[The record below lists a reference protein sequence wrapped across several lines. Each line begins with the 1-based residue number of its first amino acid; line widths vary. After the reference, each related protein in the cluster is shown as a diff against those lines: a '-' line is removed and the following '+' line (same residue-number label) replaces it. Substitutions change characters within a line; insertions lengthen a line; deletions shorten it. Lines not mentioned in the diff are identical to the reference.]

1 MRTKEWLTVQLAVDD
16 IDQVGLVPPPEYPEL
31 LAVGFDVPAPHTQ
44 QVGLQAADEA
54 EQDGII
60 LGWS

>member
-1 MRTKEWLTVQLAVDD
+1 MRSKEWLTVQLAVDD
-16 IDQVGLVPPPEYPEL
+16 IDEVGLVPPPEYPEL
-31 LAVGFDVPAPHTQ
+31 LAVRFDVPAPHAQ